1 MTWRYLVGGAAAL
14 LLVAAGI
21 FFFRGTA
28 RPGAAAT
35 PALPAAEA
43 QAGGNASAGLPDV
56 APEAEAR
63 SREQRRF
70 DRLDRDRNQAI
81 SDEEYFAFRRK
92 AFAKLDTDH
101 DGKLSFEEWAIR
113 ARTKFADADA
123 DRNGALNRTEFATT
137 APKPRPQRPKCVCP
151 SPAPAKEEAD
161 DE

>member
-1 MTWRYLVGGAAAL
+1 MTWRYLVGGAATL

-21 FFFRGTA
+21 FFFRGSA
-28 RPGAAAT
+28 RPGATAT
-35 PALPAAEA
+35 PAIPAAQA
-43 QAGGNASAGLPDV
+43 QTAGNASAPLPDV

-70 DRLDRDRNQAI
+70 DRLDKDRNQAI

-113 ARTKFADADA
+113 ARTKFADADG
-123 DRNGALNRTEFATT
+123 DHSGALNRAEFATT

-151 SPAPAKEEAD
+151 SPAPKDDAD